1 MAMVRFT
8 GADGRSSFEALDET
22 SQPLELLLSVSRD
35 GAATLGAQVE
45 DQLRCAIRDGAV
57 KPGARVPSTR
67 DLARQLGV
75 SRRVVV
81 DAYGQLAAEGYLS
94 LRQGARP
101 RVSATA
107 AAGGGQG
114 ARPRLSEATAAGGGG
129 QGARPRLSEAAAA
142 PGGGA
147 LAAPQTAPPPPRFDF
162 RPSVPDVSTFP
173 RAAWLRAT
181 REALAK
187 MPDADLQY
195 GDPAGVD
202 ALRSA
207 LADYLGR
214 VRGVVA
220 EPARVVVTTGYTQS
234 LALACH
240 ALAAAGAQRIALE
253 DPTNP
258 EQHQIARRAGLEP
271 VPIPVDADG
280 LRIDALERARP
291 DAVVVTP
298 AHQHPTG
305 AVLSGERRTALLGW
319 LRERDAVAI
328 EDDYD
333 AEYRYDRAAVGALQ
347 GLEPDRV
354 AYAGSASKTL
364 APALRL
370 GWLVIP
376 PRLLARIREEKLAAD
391 LGTARIEQHAFARF
405 LARGELDR
413 HLRRM
418 RAHYRGRRDALVDA
432 LAEELPEATV
442 RGVAAGLHVTV
453 ALPGGDERA
462 IAAEA
467 AHRRIA
473 LNTMRDYRDDA
484 QSGPAVLM
492 LGYGQTTEAAIP
504 AGVRELAAA
513 VRAAAGIDD

>member
-1 MAMVRFT
+1 MS
-8 GADGRSSFEALDET
+8 DGGR
-22 SQPLELLLSVSRD
+22 RR
-35 GAATLGAQVE
+35 GHAT
-45 DQLRCAIRDGAV
+45 
-57 KPGARVPSTR
+57 
-67 DLARQLGV
+67 
-75 SRRVVV
+75 
-81 DAYGQLAAEGYLS
+81 
-94 LRQGARP
+94 
-101 RVSATA
+101 
-107 AAGGGQG
+107 
-114 ARPRLSEATAAGGGG
+114 RPRLSGTPA
-129 QGARPRLSEAAAA
+129 S
-142 PGGGA
+142 
-147 LAAPQTAPPPPRFDF
+147 PRFDF

-173 RAAWLRAT
+173 RAAWLRAL
-181 REALAK
+181 REALAT

-202 ALRSA
+202 ALRAA

-220 EPARVVVTTGYTQS
+220 DPARVVVTTGYTQS

-240 ALAAAGAQRIALE
+240 ALAAGGAKRIALE

-258 EQHQIARRAGLEP
+258 EQHEIARRAGLEP
-271 VPIPVDADG
+271 VPIPVDDDG
-280 LRIDALERARP
+280 LSVDALGRARA

-370 GWLVIP
+370 GWLVVP
-376 PRLLARIREEKLAAD
+376 PRLLARIRAEKLVAD
-391 LGTARIEQHAFARF
+391 LGTARIEQQAFAHF
-405 LARGELDR
+405 LERGELDR

-418 RAHYRGRRDALVDA
+418 RGHYRARRDVLVTA
-432 LAEELPEATV
+432 LAEALPEATV

-453 ALPGGDERA
+453 ELPGVRA
-462 IAAEA
+462 RRLRQEA
-467 AHRRIA
+467 ARRRIA
-473 LNTMRDYRDDA
+473 LNTMRNYGDTA

-492 LGYGQTTEAAIP
+492 LGYGQMAEPAIRS
-504 AGVRELAAA
+504 GVRELAAA
-513 VRAAAGIDD
+513 VRAAG

>member
-1 MAMVRFT
+1 MVRFT
-8 GADGRSSFEALDET
+8 GADGRSSFGALDET
-22 SQPLELLLSVSRD
+22 SQPLELLLSVSRE
-35 GAATLGAQVE
+35 GGATLGAQVE

-101 RVSATA
+101 RVSDTA
-107 AAGGGQG
+107 ATGGDGV
-114 ARPRLSEATAAGGGG
+114 AT
-129 QGARPRLSEAAAA
+129 
-142 PGGGA
+142 
-147 LAAPQTAPPPPRFDF
+147 PQTAPATPRFDF

-173 RAAWLRAT
+173 RAAWLRAV
-181 REALAK
+181 REALAT
-187 MPDADLQY
+187 MPDSDLQY

-220 EPARVVVTTGYTQS
+220 DPARVVVTTGYTQS
-234 LALACH
+234 LALVCH
-240 ALAAAGAQRIALE
+240 ALAAAGATRIALE

-271 VPIPVDADG
+271 VPIAVDGDG
-280 LRIDALERARP
+280 LRIDALERARA
-291 DAVVVTP
+291 DAVVITP

-305 AVLSGERRTALLGW
+305 AVLSGERRTALLAW
-319 LRERDAVAI
+319 LRDRDAIAI

-333 AEYRYDRAAVGALQ
+333 AEYRYDRAAIGALQ

-354 AYAGSASKTL
+354 AYAGSTSKTL

-370 GWLVIP
+370 GWLVVP
-376 PRLLARIREEKLAAD
+376 PRLLARIRAEKLAAD
-391 LGTARIEQHAFARF
+391 LGTARIEQHAFAHF

-432 LAEELPEATV
+432 LAAELPEATV

-453 ALPGGDERA
+453 ELPDGDEAA
-462 IAAEA
+462 IASEA
-467 AHRRIA
+467 ARRRIA

-492 LGYGQTTEAAIP
+492 LGYGQTPEPAIR

-513 VRAAAGIDD
+513 VRAAG

>member
-1 MAMVRFT
+1 MVRFT
-8 GADGRSSFEALDET
+8 GTDGRSSLGALDET
-22 SQPLELLLSVSRD
+22 SQPIELLLSISRD
-35 GAATLGAQVE
+35 TGATLGGQVE
-45 DQLRCAIRDGAV
+45 DQLRAAIRDGAV

-101 RVSATA
+101 RVSGTA
-107 AAGGGQG
+107 AA
-114 ARPRLSEATAAGGGG
+114 ADRAP
-129 QGARPRLSEAAAA
+129 AA
-142 PGGGA
+142 PA
-147 LAAPQTAPPPPRFDF
+147 VAPAPAPPRFDF

-173 RAAWLRAT
+173 RAAWLRAL
-181 REALAK
+181 REALAT

-195 GDPAGVD
+195 GDPAGVE

-220 EPARVVVTTGYTQS
+220 DPARVVVTTGYTQS
-234 LALACH
+234 LALVCH
-240 ALAAAGAQRIALE
+240 ALAAGGARRLALE

-271 VPIPVDADG
+271 VPIAVDGAG
-280 LRIDALERARP
+280 LRVDALERARA

-319 LRERDAVAI
+319 LRDRDALAI

-370 GWLVIP
+370 GWLAVP
-376 PRLLARIREEKLAAD
+376 PRLLARIREEKLIAD
-391 LGTARIEQHAFARF
+391 LGTARIEQQALAHF
-405 LARGELDR
+405 LERGELDR

-418 RAHYRGRRDALVDA
+418 RARYRARRDVLVAA
-432 LAEELPEATV
+432 LAEALPEATV
-442 RGVAAGLHVTV
+442 RGVAAVLHVTV
-453 ALPGGDERA
+453 ELPGADERA
-462 IAAEA
+462 IAEEA
-467 AHRRIA
+467 ARRRIA
-473 LNTMRDYRDDA
+473 CNTLRDYRGDA

-492 LGYGQTTEAAIP
+492 LGYGQTAEPAIR

-513 VRAAAGIDD
+513 VRAAAV